1 MKLSRAIAIAV
12 IAGSLGLGA
21 AVEAQS
27 LKNVDQPN
35 EFPPASY
42 KARQYVDSKGCVYI
56 RAGVDGSVT
65 WVPRM
70 SRDRKVLCGFKP
82 TQVAGASKQQ
92 AAPRLDKNVV
102 TLKAAKPEQGAP
114 KETAAPVT
122 TARAKPTAAPTP
134 RPAAPAKPRAVAIAP
149 AKPAKA
155 MKPATKPTAKPA
167 KTVSAPA
174 TKKPRR
180 DLGQVP
186 RRAGVASP
194 CRAGA
199 GTYRGMAVRCGP
211 QSELPYTPGTG
222 NPTATAPVIKIDR
235 RGSSY
240 QGAVPG
246 QVVRE
251 GEVGPDVRVV
261 PRHIYENRKYAM
273 VQVEPP
279 EGYVRVF
286 EDGRLNPHRGEQT
299 FGGKARMDQ
308 IWHAGVPHE
317 LRRGEAGTSMVVS
330 SKGAAPV
337 VSTKSSPRRKALRIG
352 GQGYVKVAT
361 YTDYTAAQSAA
372 RKVRALGMPVRIGTY
387 ESKGVTRRMVLA
399 GPYGDAER
407 AGSALAKVRGAG
419 FGSAVLRK

>member
-35 EFPPASY
+35 EFPPSSY
-42 KARQYVDSKGCVYI
+42 EGRQYVDSKGCVYI
-56 RAGVDGSVT
+56 RAGVDGSVI

-70 SRDRKVLCGFKP
+70 TRDRKVLCGFKP

-102 TLKAAKPEQGAP
+102 TLQAAKPEQGAP
-114 KETAAPVT
+114 KETVRAVKTVRTKPAAVAPRPAPKTKPRVVTIQPAKPVK
-122 TARAKPTAAPTP
+122 AAKPTAKT
-134 RPAAPAKPRAVAIAP
+134 V
-149 AKPAKA
+149 
-155 MKPATKPTAKPA
+155 
-167 KTVSAPA
+167 KTVSVPA
-174 TKKPRR
+174 SKRPRR

-186 RRAGVASP
+186 RRAGIASP
-194 CRAGA
+194 CRDGA
-199 GTYRGMAVRCGP
+199 ATYRGMAVRCGP
-211 QSELPYTPGTG
+211 QAELPYTPGTG

-240 QGAVPG
+240 MGATPG
-246 QVVRE
+246 RIVRE
-251 GEVGPDVRVV
+251 GQVGPDVRVV
-261 PRHIYENRKYAM
+261 PRHVYEERKYAM

-286 EDGRLNPHRGEQT
+286 DDGRLNPHRGEQT
-299 FGGKARMDQ
+299 FGGKARMDR
-308 IWHAGVPHE
+308 IWHDGVPHE
-317 LRRGEAGTSMVVS
+317 LRRADAGAAAVVS

-337 VSTKSSPRRKALRIG
+337 VSTKSSPSRKALRIG

-361 YTDYTAAQSAA
+361 YRDYDAAQAAA

-387 ESKGVTRRMVLA
+387 QRQGVTQRMVLA
-399 GPYGDAER
+399 GPYGDAGR
-407 AGSALAKVRGAG
+407 AQSALAKARGAG
-419 FGSAVLRK
+419 FANAVLRK